1 MKPPNSTMQD
11 NISVFNCIK
20 KSPRLLFY
28 DDYKDRT
35 NITSRLVNAAT
46 QTSLWDTCEYMMD
59 EELLE
64 LAKDFP
70 EK

>member
-1 MKPPNSTMQD
+1 MQD
-11 NISVFNCIK
+11 NIYVFSCIK
-20 KSPRLLFY
+20 KRPRLFFY
-28 DDYKDRT
+28 DGYKDRT
-35 NITSRLVNAAT
+35 NITSRLVNVAT
-46 QTSLWDTCEYMMD
+46 QTSLSDTSESMMD